1 MNYDNEKFSDLLH
14 HFKSRKEY
22 AAARMSD
29 LFDQGELCFALSG
42 LNFRDG
48 PYAFPGVGELREVRH
63 PPGEIELAAA
73 LRNKSLLSAVARHMP
88 AVTHELALR
97 CREPKFVQS
106 NLNIGWW
113 IISALR
119 CRTLTEI
126 LVPAVASASWDVLPA
141 VQADSY
147 EVQLLE
153 DVPAARQLSHRIEI
167 SIETLD
173 WVQTNLDHWINL
185 LEQPAF
191 RLATDSLT
199 THHQHANLRMAAAA
213 LWAGFEALFG
223 VNSEL
228 RFRLALLAA
237 AYLEERGPDRL
248 ALYRRIKKLYD
259 YRSKAVH
266 GGATSDD
273 LLTDHIIEV
282 RGLLSRLMCRM
293 TEAGKLPTTDEYEEL
308 LLS

>member
-1 MNYDNEKFSDLLH
+1 MNNSNEKFSGLLH
-14 HFKSRKEY
+14 HLQSRKAY
-22 AAARMSD
+22 AASRMSN
-29 LFDQGELCFALSG
+29 LSDQTELCFALSG
-42 LNFRDG
+42 LTFRDG
-48 PYAFPGVGELREVRH
+48 PYVFQKIGELREVIH

-73 LRNKSLLSAVARHMP
+73 LRNKALLSAVARHMP
-88 AVTHELALR
+88 AVTHELALQ
-97 CREPKFVQS
+97 CSEPKFAQA
-106 NLNIGWW
+106 NLDIGWW
-113 IISALR
+113 IVSALR

-126 LVPAVASASWDVLPA
+126 LVPAVASASWDVIPA
-141 VQADSY
+141 VQADSC
-147 EVQLLE
+147 EIQLLE
-153 DVPAARQLSHRIEI
+153 DVPAARQLSPRIEI
-167 SIETLD
+167 PVASLD
-173 WVQTNLDHWINL
+173 WVQANLERWINL
-185 LEQPAF
+185 LELPAF

-223 VNSEL
+223 VSSEL

-237 AYLEERGPDRL
+237 AYLEERGPERL

-273 LLTDHIIEV
+273 LLTEHVIEV
-282 RGLLSRLMCRM
+282 RRLLSRLMCRM
-293 TEAGKLPTTDEYEEL
+293 TEAGTLPTTDEYEDL